1 MADADGTPPR
11 RIAWVTGASRG
22 VGRGVAV
29 ALGQAGWVVY
39 VTARSSA
46 DGRTG
51 HLPGTVEQTA
61 DAVTEAGGLGVA
73 VPCDHRDDAAVRA
86 VAARITADH
95 GRLDLL
101 VNNAWAGYERLNAG
115 GWEEWNAPFWE
126 QPLELFDAMFGGGVR
141 THYVAA
147 AVSAPLL
154 IATPRS
160 LVVTV
165 SVAVPETEQHAFGT
179 AYAMAKTADAVTAA
193 GGLGIAVKCDHRD
206 DAAVRAVAA
215 RITADHG
222 RLDLLVNNAWA
233 GYERLNAGGWQE
245 WNAPFWEQPL
255 ELFDAMFSGGVR
267 AHYVAAAVTA
277 PLLIATPQ
285 SLVVTVSVAVP
296 ETEQHAFGAAYA
308 MAKTA
313 DDRLALAA
321 AIQLGEHGVA
331 SVAVH
336 PDWVRT
342 EGVLQFADQA
352 DLSASQ
358 SPEGVGRA
366 IAALAGDPEVMSLT
380 GQALTVRALAARYGV
395 DVSS

>member
-1 MADADGTPPR
+1 MADEDGAPPR
-11 RIAWVTGASRG
+11 RVAWVTGGSRG
-22 VGRGVAV
+22 VGRGVAI

-46 DGRTG
+46 GGRTG

-61 DAVTEAGGLGVA
+61 DA

-141 THYVAA
+141 AHYVAA

-154 IATPRS
+154 IATPR
-160 LVVTV
+160 
-165 SVAVPETEQHAFGT
+165 
-179 AYAMAKTADAVTAA
+179 
-193 GGLGIAVKCDHRD
+193 
-206 DAAVRAVAA
+206 
-215 RITADHG
+215 
-222 RLDLLVNNAWA
+222 
-233 GYERLNAGGWQE
+233 
-245 WNAPFWEQPL
+245 
-255 ELFDAMFSGGVR
+255 
-267 AHYVAAAVTA
+267 
-277 PLLIATPQ
+277 

-331 SVAVH
+331 SLAVH

-342 EGVLQFADQA
+342 EGVLQFADQV
-352 DLSASQ
+352 DLSSSQ

-366 IAALAGDPEVMSLT
+366 IVALADDQEVMGLT
-380 GQALTVRALAARYGV
+380 GQALTVTALAARYGV

>member
-1 MADADGTPPR
+1 MTGADGQPER
-11 RIAWVTGASRG
+11 RVAWVTGASRG

-46 DGRTG
+46 AGRTG

-61 DAVTEAGGLGVA
+61 DAVTGAGGSGVA
-73 VPCDHRDDAAVRA
+73 VPCDHRDDAAVKA

-115 GWEEWNAPFWE
+115 AWQEWNAPLWE

-141 THYVAA
+141 AHYVAT
-147 AVSAPLL
+147 AVCAPLL
-154 IATPRS
+154 IATPDS

-165 SVAVPETEQHAFGT
+165 SVSVPEAEQH
-179 AYAMAKTADAVTAA
+179 
-193 GGLGIAVKCDHRD
+193 R
-206 DAAVRAVAA
+206 
-215 RITADHG
+215 
-222 RLDLLVNNAWA
+222 
-233 GYERLNAGGWQE
+233 
-245 WNAPFWEQPL
+245 
-255 ELFDAMFSGGVR
+255 
-267 AHYVAAAVTA
+267 
-277 PLLIATPQ
+277 
-285 SLVVTVSVAVP
+285 
-296 ETEQHAFGAAYA
+296 FGAAYA
-308 MAKTA
+308 MAKAA

-342 EGVLQFADQA
+342 EGVLQFADQV

-358 SPEGVGRA
+358 SPEGVGRT
-366 IAALAGDPEVMSLT
+366 IAALAGDPEMMSLT
-380 GQALTVRALAARYGV
+380 GQALTVKSLAARYGV
-395 DVSS
+395 DATS

>member
-1 MADADGTPPR
+1 MADAGGPEAR
-11 RIAWVTGASRG
+11 RVAWVTGASRG

-39 VTARSSA
+39 VTARSSGT
-46 DGRTG
+46 GRTG

-61 DAVTEAGGLGVA
+61 EAVTAAGGQGIA

-86 VAARITADH
+86 VAARIEAAH

-115 GWEEWNAPFWE
+115 GWDEWNAPLWQ
-126 QPLELFDAMFGGGVR
+126 QPLELFDAMFAGGVR
-141 THYVAA
+141 THYVAL
-147 AVSAPLL
+147 AVAAPLL

-160 LVVTV
+160 VVATV
-165 SVAVPETEQHAFGT
+165 SVAVPETEQHA
-179 AYAMAKTADAVTAA
+179 Y
-193 GGLGIAVKCDHRD
+193 
-206 DAAVRAVAA
+206 
-215 RITADHG
+215 
-222 RLDLLVNNAWA
+222 
-233 GYERLNAGGWQE
+233 
-245 WNAPFWEQPL
+245 
-255 ELFDAMFSGGVR
+255 
-267 AHYVAAAVTA
+267 
-277 PLLIATPQ
+277 
-285 SLVVTVSVAVP
+285 
-296 ETEQHAFGAAYA
+296 GAAYA

-331 SVAVH
+331 SVAIH

-342 EGVLQFADQA
+342 EGVLQFADQV
-352 DLSASQ
+352 DLSSSQ

-380 GQALTVRALAARYGV
+380 GQVLAVKVLAERYGI